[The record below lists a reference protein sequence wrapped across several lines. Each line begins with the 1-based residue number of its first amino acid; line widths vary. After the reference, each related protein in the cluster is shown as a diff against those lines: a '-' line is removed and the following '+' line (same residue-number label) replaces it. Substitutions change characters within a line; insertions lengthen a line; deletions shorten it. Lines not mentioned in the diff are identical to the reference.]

1 MDIRDTRQLKSFAA
15 QRLENAQAAGKIVLI
30 FSGLVLGS
38 SALVSLVNYLLSLQI
53 SKSGGLGNLGTR
65 SILSTVQTMLPMV
78 QSLLVKCLELGYL
91 AAMLRVARGQYV
103 SERTLKLGFDRFWP
117 LLRLII
123 IEGLIYAAIGIGSV
137 YLSVMIYLVTPLSRP
152 VTELLMP
159 LMQDSSILSSGLV
172 LDEATYAQLTAA
184 MAPIFAICALVFC
197 AVAAPV
203 MYQYRMA
210 QYVLIDRPGLGAMAA
225 LRESRKMMRRN
236 RLKLLRLDLS
246 LWWFYAALLVTDLVC
261 YGDRILPMLGLSL
274 PMSEDA
280 GYYLFYGLYL
290 VLLFAV
296 YYFLRNRAEVT
307 YALAYDSLKPQEKQN
322 GVVLGNIFNM

>member
-1 MDIRDTRQLKSFAA
+1 MDIRDTRQLKTFAA
-15 QRLENAQAAGKIVLI
+15 QRLENTQAAGKIVLI
-30 FSGLVLGS
+30 FSALLLGS
-38 SALVSLVNYLLSLQI
+38 SALVSLVNYLISLQI
-53 SKSGGLGNLGTR
+53 SKSGGLGNMGTR

-78 QSLLVKCLELGYL
+78 QSLLAKCLELGYL

-123 IEGLIYAAIGIGSV
+123 IEGLIYAAIGFGSI
-137 YLSVMIYLVTPLSRP
+137 YLSVMVYLVTPLSRP

-159 LMQDSSILSSGLV
+159 LIQDSSILSSGFV
-172 LDEATYAQLTAA
+172 LDDATYAQLTSA
-184 MAPIFAICALVFC
+184 MIPVFVICALIFC
-197 AVAAPV
+197 AAAAPV

-210 QYVLIDRPGLGAMAA
+210 EYVLIDKPGLGAMAA

-246 LWWFYAALLVTDLVC
+246 LWWFYAALLVTNLIC
-261 YGDRILPMLGLSL
+261 YGDQILPMLGLSL
-274 PMSEDA
+274 PMSEDT
-280 GYYLFYGLYL
+280 GYYLFYGFYL
-290 VLLFAV
+290 VLMFAV
-296 YYFLRNRAEVT
+296 YYFLRNRVEVT
-307 YALAYDSLKPQEKQN
+307 YALAYDSLRPQEKQN